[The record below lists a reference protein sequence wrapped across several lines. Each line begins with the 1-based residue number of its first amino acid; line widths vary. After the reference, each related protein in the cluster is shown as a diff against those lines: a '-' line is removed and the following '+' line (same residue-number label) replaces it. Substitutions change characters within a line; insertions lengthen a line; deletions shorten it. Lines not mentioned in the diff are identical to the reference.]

1 MKQTKTIPFDW
12 EEYNSNRDKYK
23 VVTRDGDE
31 VTQLTKFERLPLLP
45 VLMGVEGGVTLIRWT
60 ESGHFRLNKS
70 YSDFDLQLQYEEE
83 VKNTESDASV
93 YDSIRADLTAR
104 EQLGREKYGVSVDEA
119 NLTPKEWA
127 QHAIEEMYDM
137 IVYMKSL
144 MKKL

>member
-12 EEYNSNRDKYK
+12 EEYNNNRDKYK

-70 YSDFDLQLQYEEE
+70 YSDFDLQLQYKEE
-83 VKNTESDASV
+83 VVESWVNLYRSIEGYIVVSNTYVTKEEAKKQVISNN
-93 YDSIRADLTAR
+93 YIKTINLNDL
-104 EQLGREKYGVSVDEA
+104 V
-119 NLTPKEWA
+119 
-127 QHAIEEMYDM
+127 
-137 IVYMKSL
+137 
-144 MKKL
+144 